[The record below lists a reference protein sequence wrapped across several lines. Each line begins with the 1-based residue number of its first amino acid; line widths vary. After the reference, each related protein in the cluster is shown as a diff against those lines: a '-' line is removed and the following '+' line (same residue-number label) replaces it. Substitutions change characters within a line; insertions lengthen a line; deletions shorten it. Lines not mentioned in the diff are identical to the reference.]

1 MQVNIE
7 GDCINVCD
15 ELDLILLYQSD
26 IIILKKEAILKKK
39 NIVRI

>member
-26 IIILKKEAILKKK
+26 IIILKKEAIFKKK
-39 NIVRI
+39 NIVRF